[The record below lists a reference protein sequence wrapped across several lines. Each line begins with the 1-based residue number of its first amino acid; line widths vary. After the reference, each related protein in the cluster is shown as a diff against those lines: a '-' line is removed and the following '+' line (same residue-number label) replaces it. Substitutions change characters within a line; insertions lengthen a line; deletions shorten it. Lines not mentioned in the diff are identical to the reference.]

1 MWVLEGIGKDPAR
14 LGRQVSHPLP
24 NTLYKMSE
32 VELNAR
38 AHFIDTVIYSIYIYS
53 FCRMRFRPKKG

>member
-38 AHFIDTVIYSIYIYS
+38 AHFIDTVIYSIYIYTLS
-53 FCRMRFRPKKG
+53 VE